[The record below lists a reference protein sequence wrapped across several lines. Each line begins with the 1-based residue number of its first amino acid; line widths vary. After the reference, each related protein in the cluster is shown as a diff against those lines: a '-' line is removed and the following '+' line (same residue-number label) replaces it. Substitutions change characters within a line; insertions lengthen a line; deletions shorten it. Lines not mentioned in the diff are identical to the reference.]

1 MLQDIFEINL
11 EKRAKNLFI
20 PINGKQLI
28 AFIDDMNMPTKV
40 KLIQINELFDNLF
53 RIFMDLNHLLN

>member
-11 EKRAKNLFI
+11 EKRTKNIFI

-28 AFIDDMNMPTKV
+28 AFIDDMNMPIKV
-40 KLIQINELFDNLF
+40 KLIQINELVDNLF

>member
-11 EKRAKNLFI
+11 EKRAKHIFI

-28 AFIDDMNMPTKV
+28 AFIDDMNMPIKV